1 VRDEHV
7 IARRQYLTGMLAAF
21 ALASAGLFMGSRAQ
35 NAPNK
40 LVTAHSALVTLLE
53 NPRDAYAIGL
63 AYLRIL
69 SPDERSADYLVKET
83 LTSVSL
89 ATRTP
94 RGLRMI
100 GRLVNQRMRRDFAE
114 GAVVAVDR
122 WILSV
127 TEARLYALA
136 ALHE

>member
-1 VRDEHV
+1 VSDQHE
-7 IARRQYLTGMLAAF
+7 IARRQCLTGMLAAF
-21 ALASAGLFMGSRAQ
+21 ALSSAGLFMGLRAQ

-40 LVTAHSALVTLLE
+40 LTPAHLALLTLLE

-89 ATRTP
+89 AMRRP
-94 RGLRMI
+94 RRLRAI
-100 GRLVNQRMRRDFAE
+100 GRLVNERMRRDFAE
-114 GAVVAVDR
+114 GAVVTVDR

-136 ALHE
+136 ALA

>member
-1 VRDEHV
+1 MRDQHA
-7 IARRQYLTGMLAAF
+7 IARRQCLMGMLVAF
-21 ALASAGLFMGSRAQ
+21 ALPSAGLFMGSREQ
-35 NAPNK
+35 NAPSK
-40 LVTAHSALVTLLE
+40 LSPAHLALLTLLE
-53 NPRDAYAIGL
+53 NPRNACAIGL

-89 ATRTP
+89 AMRTP
-94 RGLRMI
+94 WRLRAI
-100 GRLVNQRMRRDFAE
+100 GRLVNERMRRDFAE
-114 GAVVAVDR
+114 GAVVTVDR

-136 ALHE
+136 ALA

>member
-1 VRDEHV
+1 VRDQHA
-7 IARRQYLTGMLAAF
+7 IARRHCMTGMLAAF
-21 ALASAGLFMGSRAQ
+21 ALSSAGLFMWSRAQ

-40 LVTAHSALVTLLE
+40 LTPAHLALLTLLE
-53 NPRDAYAIGL
+53 NPRDAYAIGV

-69 SPDERSADYLVKET
+69 SPDKRSADYLVKET

-89 ATRTP
+89 AMRTP
-94 RGLRMI
+94 RRLRMI
-100 GRLVNQRMRRDFAE
+100 GRLVNEQIRRDFAE
-114 GAVVAVDR
+114 GAVVTVDR

-136 ALHE
+136 ALA

>member
-1 VRDEHV
+1 MRDEYV

-21 ALASAGLFMGSRAQ
+21 TLASVGFFMESRTQ
-35 NAPNK
+35 NAHNNAP
-40 LVTAHSALVTLLE
+40 AHLALLMLFE
-53 NPRDAYAIGL
+53 NPSDAYAIGL
-63 AYLRIL
+63 AYLRML

-83 LTSVSL
+83 LPGVSL
-89 ATRTP
+89 AMRTP
-94 RGLRMI
+94 PSLRMI
-100 GRLVNQRMRRDFAE
+100 GRLVNERMRRDFAE
-114 GAVVAVDR
+114 GAVVIVDR

>member
-1 VRDEHV
+1 MRDQHA
-7 IARRQYLTGMLAAF
+7 IARRQCLTGMLAAF

-40 LVTAHSALVTLLE
+40 LAPAHLALLTLLE

-89 ATRTP
+89 GMRTP
-94 RGLRMI
+94 RRLRMI
-100 GRLVNQRMRRDFAE
+100 GRLVNERMRHDFAE
-114 GAVVAVDR
+114 GAVVTVDR

-136 ALHE
+136 ALA